1 MNALELQNVTKE
13 YPGFSLTDIS
23 FSLPCGYIM
32 GLIGEN
38 GAGKT
43 TTLKAIL
50 GLIHSQGEIRVLGKG
65 REAITAA
72 KEQVGWCWRTP
83 PFRIPSTAGMWPGS
97 SGVSIRPGTGK
108 NSWACSTSLT

>member
-13 YPGFSLTDIS
+13 YPGFSLADIS
-23 FSLPCGYIM
+23 FSLPSGYIM

-50 GLIHSQGEIRVLGKG
+50 G
-65 REAITAA
+65 
-72 KEQVGWCWRTP
+72 
-83 PFRIPSTAGMWPGS
+83 
-97 SGVSIRPGTGK
+97 
-108 NSWACSTSLT
+108 

>member
-23 FSLPCGYIM
+23 FSLPSGYIM

-50 GLIHSQGEIRVLGKG
+50 VNLYIFLQ
-65 REAITAA
+65 
-72 KEQVGWCWRTP
+72 
-83 PFRIPSTAGMWPGS
+83 S
-97 SGVSIRPGTGK
+97 SRS
-108 NSWACSTSLT
+108 SA

>member
-23 FSLPCGYIM
+23 FSLPSGYIM

-65 REAITAA
+65 REASQREANGYVHGRLWCITFA
-72 KEQVGWCWRTP
+72 QQ
-83 PFRIPSTAGMWPGS
+83 
-97 SGVSIRPGTGK
+97 
-108 NSWACSTSLT
+108 